1 MVERRRSERVFLAV
15 PVDVSWTTKD
25 GAQHKESAKTEEVN
39 AHGARLRMKTP
50 PPVSTEIELARPGLG
65 KSAPARVVQTGNR
78 GYDGLTP
85 VAVEL
90 AVPSHDLWGIVFP
103 QSPN

>member
-1 MVERRRSERVFLAV
+1 MELRRSQRVSLVV
-15 PVDVSWTTKD
+15 PVNVSWTTKD

-39 AHGARLRMKTP
+39 AHGTMLRMKTP
-50 PPVSTEIELARPGLG
+50 PPVSTGIELARPGLG
-65 KSAPARVVQTGNR
+65 KSAPARVVRIGNR
-78 GYDGLTP
+78 GHDGLTQ

-103 QSPN
+103 QPPN